1 MAIERTDATLW
12 SIQYLRAAAAVGVIV
27 FHQMQMRHR
36 IFGLGEHGVDLFFVI
51 SGFIMVAL
59 TDARP
64 TRPRTFLLDRIA
76 RIVPPYWIATLCAF
90 LVAAVDPYFYH
101 GSTDPGLLA
110 KSLFFVPARN
120 AFGEIEPTLFLG
132 WTLNYEMF
140 FYAVF
145 ALTLFLPRGRLVV
158 LCTLFGAL
166 VAIGRPMHPTGAATT
181 IYTDP
186 LLLEFAAGAILGR
199 VFGAGAAVPASLRQ
213 VLAALAVAL
222 VLTLLAFWSGRLLF
236 GAVAVVLVA
245 GGLLLER
252 GGAMP
257 RLPWLKLLGDASFAI
272 YLFQQFAFVLVGKSL
287 ALTGRLLHHAV
298 PHLLIEA
305 LNIVAA
311 IALGLLVLRL
321 LERPLTKTV
330 KEALRRLSGEPV
342 GLRAAA

>member
-1 MAIERTDATLW
+1 
-12 SIQYLRAAAAVGVIV
+12 V
-27 FHQMQMRHR
+27 
-36 IFGLGEHGVDLFFVI
+36 GEHGVDLFFVI

-64 TRPRTFLLDRIA
+64 TTPKTFILDRIA

-90 LVAAVDPYFYH
+90 LVAAIDAHFYH
-101 GSTDPGLLA
+101 GATDPGLLA
-110 KSLFFVPARN
+110 RSLLFVPAQN
-120 AFGEIEPTLFLG
+120 AFGKIEPTLYLG

-145 ALTLFLPRGRLVV
+145 ALTLFLPRGRLLV

-166 VAIGRPMHPTGAATT
+166 VLIGSLARPTGAAA
-181 IYTDP
+181 IVYTNP

-199 VFGAGAAVPASLRQ
+199 VFGAGAGAPVSPRQ

-222 VLTLLAFWSGRLLF
+222 VLALLAFWSARLVF
-236 GAVAVVLVA
+236 GASAIMLIA

-252 GGAMP
+252 GGVMP

-272 YLFQQFAFVLVGKSL
+272 YLFQQFAFMLVSKGL
-287 ALTGRLLHHAV
+287 ALTGRLLHRAV
-298 PHLLIEA
+298 PHLLIEV
-305 LNIVAA
+305 LSIVAA
-311 IALGLLVLRL
+311 IALGLLVLRV
-321 LERPLTKTV
+321 LERPLTKAV
-330 KEALRRLSGEPV
+330 KQALRRWGGAPA